1 MDKKLKI
8 LKKKIENL
16 WLNLTMD
23 LSQTSKA
30 SFIPPLSAMFSLIV
44 KFPFIWKK

>member
-8 LKKKIENL
+8 LKKIREKL

-23 LSQTSKA
+23 LRQTSKA

-44 KFPFIWKK
+44 KVPFI